1 MGLAAGIAGF
11 LDRPETVSLDPTR
24 AQLGQIRG
32 SGQHGGK
39 GDGFG
44 EQALLGMFQGTEERR
59 IGGRWRGGRP
69 GGPARFHGDCGITNN
84 PAQFF
89 VEAWQILVGQRANVD
104 ESFGFGRNHVEAN
117 TGPQHGGRQRRVNHG
132 EVRGFVALEIA
143 VDFRAAR
150 GKLGELRVEST
161 SRLANSLGLELVK
174 AEASRAEFER
184 PDNPNAVD
192 LAMRGWATMRGGYN
206 QANLDA
212 AIGYFERALRLDPE
226 LTQAKI
232 GLAAGLVNRF
242 GAFRVGNLAVDFP
255 RADALLT
262 SALAAKPNSAWAH
275 LARAELQFQRG
286 RIDEAFSELDVA
298 IENDQNLAAAHGL
311 RGAIRVFLGQ
321 AKEGIPEIETALR
334 LSPRDP
340 SRNVWEA
347 NICHAYALLEQ
358 WEKAVERCTKSIAT
372 DATFYFPYVNLVAAY
387 GWLNRGYE
395 AKNAIA
401 SLLKLRP
408 SFTVNYAEKL
418 WFSYDPTF
426 EWEEHR
432 ILEGLRKAGIPE
444 E

>member
-1 MGLAAGIAGF
+1 
-11 LDRPETVSLDPTR
+11 
-24 AQLGQIRG
+24 
-32 SGQHGGK
+32 
-39 GDGFG
+39 
-44 EQALLGMFQGTEERR
+44 
-59 IGGRWRGGRP
+59 
-69 GGPARFHGDCGITNN
+69 
-84 PAQFF
+84 
-89 VEAWQILVGQRANVD
+89 
-104 ESFGFGRNHVEAN
+104 
-117 TGPQHGGRQRRVNHG
+117 
-132 EVRGFVALEIA
+132 
-143 VDFRAAR
+143 
-150 GKLGELRVEST
+150 VEST

-174 AEASRAEFER
+174 AEASRAELER

-192 LAMRGWATMRGGYN
+192 LAMRGWASMSGGYN
-206 QANLDA
+206 QANLEA

-242 GAFRVGNLAVDFP
+242 GTFRVGNLAVDFP

-275 LARAELQFQRG
+275 LARAELQFQNG
-286 RIDEAFSELDVA
+286 RIDEALSELDVA
-298 IENDQNLAAAHGL
+298 NESDPNLAAAHGL

-358 WEKAVERCTKSIAT
+358 WEKAVEWCTKSIGT

-387 GWLNRGYE
+387 GWLNRDYE

-401 SLLKLRP
+401 SLLKLMP

-432 ILEGLRKAGIPE
+432 ILEGLRKAGLPE